1 MKPENMESF
10 GRPRRVKL
18 AQRTAGTDGVVGT
31 GAEGESHG
39 K

>member
-1 MKPENMESF
+1 MESF
-10 GRPRRVKL
+10 GRQRRVKL

-31 GAEGESHG
+31 GVEGDNM